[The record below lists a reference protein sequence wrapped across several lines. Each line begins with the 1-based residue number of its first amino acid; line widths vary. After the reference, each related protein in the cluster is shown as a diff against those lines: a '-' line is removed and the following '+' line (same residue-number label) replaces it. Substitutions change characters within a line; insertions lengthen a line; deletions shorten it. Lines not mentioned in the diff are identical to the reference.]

1 MTELSIVNVLP
12 SLLGTY
18 GDSGNVAV
26 LRHRAVARGIE
37 VRVIEVKPGDPV
49 PASGDLYF
57 IGGGEDAEEAAAAE
71 HLRASG
77 GLSAAVKDGAT
88 VLAICAGLQILG
100 EWFTDASGTRV
111 AGLGL
116 LDVRSGRQ
124 ESRSVGDVVADM
136 TAREGLGLLVGFENH
151 RGWTELG
158 PDAAPL
164 GVVRSGVGNG
174 AGMPIEGAVQGSVLG
189 TYLHGPVL
197 MLNPQLADMLLEQVV
212 GTLSPFEDARA
223 NASRADRLRRCG
235 LTPSGDAAAAAR

>member
-1 MTELSIVNVLP
+1 M
-12 SLLGTY
+12 
-18 GDSGNVAV
+18 
-26 LRHRAVARGIE
+26 RM
-37 VRVIEVKPGDPV
+37 
-49 PASGDLYF
+49 
-57 IGGGEDAEEAAAAE
+57 
-71 HLRASG
+71 
-77 GLSAAVKDGAT
+77 
-88 VLAICAGLQILG
+88 
-100 EWFTDASGTRV
+100 

-124 ESRSVGDVVADM
+124 ETRSVGDVVADM
-136 TAREGLGLLVGFENH
+136 TEGLGLLVGFENH

-197 MLNPQLADMLLEQVV
+197 MLNPQLADLLLEQVV
-212 GTLSPFEDARA
+212 GTLPPFEDALA